1 MGRLETLAEQAADAT
16 EDERIVVLRCPLAL
30 ADRPRQRLTKRPG
43 PVLLITTDLEDPLP
57 PFRETRDGRRLG
69 EQAVRWR
76 ALADLASSHK
86 KLSRLLAHEGKS
98 LRRFLPTT
106 IALAS
111 PRLAPAL
118 ACLAQTLPRLKQN
131 RDNWTLRRRGELL
144 LTLYAFNG
152 GTHEGLQLRVT
163 DEGLDRWPGLE
174 PDERV
179 FGKYAVRWTLRPE
192 EVPDLARVL
201 SD

>member
-1 MGRLETLAEQAADAT
+1 MGRLETWAEQAADAQ
-16 EDERIVVLRCPLAL
+16 EGERIVVLRCPLAL

-43 PVLLITTDLEDPLP
+43 PVLLITTDLDDPLP
-57 PFRETRDGRRLG
+57 AFRQSRDGRKLG
-69 EQAVRWR
+69 DQAVRWR
-76 ALADLASSHK
+76 ALGDLAASDK
-86 KLSRLLAHEGKS
+86 KLRQLIAREVKS
-98 LRRFLPTT
+98 LRRFLPT
-106 IALAS
+106 ALALSS

-118 ACLAQTLPRLKQN
+118 ASLSDTLPKLKRNQ
-131 RDNWTLRRRGELL
+131 DNWTLRRRGELL
-144 LTLYAFNG
+144 LTLYAFNA

-192 EVPDLARVL
+192 EVPDLVSVL
-201 SD
+201 AG